1 MPYLTIK
8 ESADQIASN
17 SKLKCGTYLLFF
29 LKKKKFWKHFHENFP
44 ETVPANMEN
53 FIPIFMC
60 WLWHKKNSRC
70 GECQKPQL
78 T

>member
-29 LKKKKFWKHFHENFP
+29 LKKKSFGSISMKTFQRQSQPTWKILSQSLCVGFD
-44 ETVPANMEN
+44 
-53 FIPIFMC
+53 I
-60 WLWHKKNSRC
+60 KKIVGVGSVRNHN
-70 GECQKPQL
+70 
-78 T
+78 